1 MNCLA
6 NLDLNDGPIA
16 TYFEHLAHGNT
27 AKSRAILVEADQ
39 IADSFGLDDTLLV
52 KLGLE

>member
-1 MNCLA
+1 
-6 NLDLNDGPIA
+6 LNSGPLA
-16 TYFEHLAHGNT
+16 TYFEHLSQKDT

-39 IADSFGLDDTLLV
+39 VGDALGLDEGLLDGLLV